1 MPSYNQAH
9 RTNFPLEG
17 DLSTMYLLD
26 FLPNHAAQ
34 AIAALAIM
42 LFAGFWMTRLTK
54 AMRLPNVTG
63 YILSGVL
70 IGPYVLRIASPATV
84 EQMGFVTDIAL
95 AFIAFGVGKYFRF
108 SRLKQNG
115 WRVIVLTLFEAL
127 TAAVLITL
135 CMITLFRLPVSFAL
149 LLGAIGSATAPA
161 STIMT
166 IRQYKAKGPFVDLVL
181 QIVALDDAVA
191 LIAFSVC
198 AAIVQAGTAGV
209 ASPSA
214 IYLPILY
221 NLGALALGVGG
232 AYLLRALVDG
242 KQRSSDHR
250 LALTIAIVLSITGAC
265 TALDISP
272 LLPCM
277 VLGMVYINIGGT
289 ERLFAQ
295 IDAFTPPILLL
306 FFVLSGMR
314 LNLPSLS
321 VAGVAGV
328 AYFLIRI
335 AGKYLGAY
343 LGCACCRMPAHIQ
356 RNLGLALIP
365 QAGVSI
371 GLAVLGQR
379 ILPAEL
385 GTLLSTIILSSGLLY
400 EMIGPACA
408 KASLFLSHAIAKPVP
423 PNAASPQGPSQ
434 AGQSPAASASVS
446 RTAPASS
453 VAATHK

>member
-1 MPSYNQAH
+1 MSSYNQAH

-17 DLSTMYLLD
+17 DPSTMYLLD

-166 IRQYKAKGPFVDLVL
+166 IRQYRAKGTFVDLVL

-198 AAIVQAGTAGV
+198 AAIVQAGTAG
-209 ASPSA
+209 ATSPSA

-408 KASLFLSHAIAKPVP
+408 KASLFLSHAIAKPAP
-423 PNAASPQGPSQ
+423 PNAASPQCPSQ

-453 VAATHK
+453 VAAPHK